1 MKHIFLFLL
10 CALLAGGTASAQRFR
25 VGVRGGINAADYRF
39 TPVKIGSSTFSPGNT
54 RVGFETGFVLRLNLT
69 KHLHLQSEI
78 NYDFANY
85 SVRSEGPVRRSI
97 TLRAE
102 RLEIPVQLGLQFGI
116 VRLFAGASFRVADS
130 ERSTAPGLLKVEF
143 NNDDIALVGG
153 LGLNI
158 GHFFLDLRIQG
169 YPRSRSWNTFT
180 SNGVAER
187 VEVTRDL
194 IYGGSIGFFF

>member
-1 MKHIFLFLL
+1 MKNVLLFLL
-10 CALLAGGTASAQRFR
+10 AALLLGGTASAQRFR
-25 VGVRGGINAADYRF
+25 VGVRGGVNAADYRF
-39 TPVKIGSSTFSPGNT
+39 TPVKIGSSRFSPGNT

-85 SVRSEGPVRRSI
+85 SVRVEGPARRSV

-116 VRLFAGASFRVADS
+116 VRLFGGASFRVADS

-143 NNDDIALVGG
+143 NNDDISLMGG

-158 GHFFLDLRIQG
+158 GHFFLDFRVQG
-169 YPRSRSWNTFT
+169 YPRSRLWNTFT